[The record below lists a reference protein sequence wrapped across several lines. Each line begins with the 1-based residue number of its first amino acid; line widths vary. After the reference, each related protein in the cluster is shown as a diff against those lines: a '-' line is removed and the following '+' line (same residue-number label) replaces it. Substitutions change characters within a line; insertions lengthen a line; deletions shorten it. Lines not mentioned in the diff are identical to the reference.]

1 MYLPRAWHPERIK
14 FHLVIPASESKIE
27 YFKLKTFFPTA
38 SIEVISEGI
47 DLDNVS
53 KLNYRKDSKARKEL
67 TTPYN
72 FLLYYLPQLLKD
84 TDIDKFIYLD
94 TDVVVK
100 GDIEELYRKGLEGYP
115 VAAVKDCSQHFEI
128 YFDFKKLKEIQTRE
142 KGSKSWLPKEP
153 FDEKECVFNRGAL
166 VIDVKQWIQQ
176 NVTEAIEWWMNEFND
191 AKKPLF
197 KYGLSQ
203 PPFLLALY
211 RNYKQLG
218 HEWNVRGLG
227 RDSFSDKE
235 MEYYAEE
242 NGQRPKKTPYISM
255 GSDYAKILH
264 FNGRFKPWEIGRVR
278 LPDQDVVSLCG
289 EEARECYKLW
299 WEYLDRNAEA
309 ELK

>member
-1 MYLPRAWHPERIK
+1 MIRR
-14 FHLVIPASESKIE
+14 
-27 YFKLKTFFPTA
+27 
-38 SIEVISEGI
+38 
-47 DLDNVS
+47 
-53 KLNYRKDSKARKEL
+53 
-67 TTPYN
+67 
-72 FLLYYLPQLLKD
+72 
-84 TDIDKFIYLD
+84 
-94 TDVVVK
+94 
-100 GDIEELYRKGLEGYP
+100 
-115 VAAVKDCSQHFEI
+115 
-128 YFDFKKLKEIQTRE
+128 
-142 KGSKSWLPKEP
+142 
-153 FDEKECVFNRGAL
+153 
-166 VIDVKQWIQQ
+166 
-176 NVTEAIEWWMNEFND
+176 
-191 AKKPLF
+191 
-197 KYGLSQ
+197 YGLSQ

-278 LPDQDVVSLCG
+278 LPSQDVVSLCG